1 MPNITVTVDDEHA
14 ASVGQVAA
22 TLRGSGMQISQV
34 LEAVGVITG
43 SVPEDGVAEL
53 RNVHGVKSVDK
64 AVDFLIPGPD
74 SALQ

>member
-14 ASVGQVAA
+14 DSMGQVAA
-22 TLRGSGMQISQV
+22 TLRACGMQISQV

-53 RNVHGVKSVDK
+53 RNIHGVKSVDP
-64 AVDFLIPGPD
+64 AVDITIPSPD
-74 SALQ
+74 SPLQ